1 MQVNGSSEAGLG
13 LAPAAPGRPA
23 GSPPVLGRATRL
35 AAALLLLSTLVLA
48 TVEAVRAVGP
58 DPERPGI
65 VDFHPFHAVGRM
77 VWEGRAAQAYDMPL
91 MRRLE
96 RGMGGGSPGFLPFVY
111 PPLFALLLA
120 PLGLLPLGL
129 AFFVFAAGSCA
140 FYLAV
145 LHRLAGPWF
154 WCAALA
160 TGPVLLIDLRLGQNG
175 LLTGGLA
182 GLAAELSL
190 RRRGRLAGLAAG
202 ALAFKPQSATM
213 LPVLFLLRR
222 DGRALAWAA
231 ATALLLSGLAVLVLG
246 RDTVPGFL
254 AAGAFVGDFM
264 AAGTFPVHRMTSLYA
279 FALSLGA
286 PARAALAF
294 HGLVALG
301 VVTATAAT
309 ARRLAA
315 DPRGN
320 GAGEPRTAAG
330 VTLMATVFVSPYL
343 FDYDLAV
350 FGMGLALALPG
361 LAGRLTARRLEALLL
376 AVLASGGIGFA
387 FIIAVA
393 LDERARLSLG
403 GPALLACFAAM
414 LATLRGDRRD
424 RPGARRNSP
433 SARR

>member
-1 MQVNGSSEAGLG
+1 MQVNGFSDAGFAP
-13 LAPAAPGRPA
+13 APAAPARPA
-23 GSPPVLGRATRL
+23 GHPPAIGRATRL
-35 AAALLLLSTLVLA
+35 AAALLLLGTLVLA

-58 DPERPGI
+58 GPDRPGI

-91 MRRLE
+91 MRARE
-96 RGMGGGSPGFLPFVY
+96 SAMGGGHPGFLPFVY
-111 PPLFALLLA
+111 PPLFALLVA
-120 PLGLLPLGL
+120 PLGLLPLGV
-129 AFFVFAAGSCA
+129 AFFLFAAGSCA

-145 LHRLAGPWF
+145 LRRLAGPWF

-160 TGPVLLIDLRLGQNG
+160 TGPVLLIDIRLGQNG

-190 RRRGRLAGLAAG
+190 RGRGRLAGLAAG
-202 ALAFKPQSATM
+202 ALAFKPQAATM

-222 DGRALAWAA
+222 DGRALGWAA
-231 ATALLLSGLAVLVLG
+231 AAALLLTGLAVLVLG

-254 AAGAFVGDFM
+254 AAGRFVGAFM
-264 AAGTFPVHRMTSLYA
+264 AAGTFPVHRMTSVYA
-279 FALSLGA
+279 CALSLGV
-286 PARAALAF
+286 PARAALAI

-301 VVTATAAT
+301 IVTATVVT
-309 ARRLAA
+309 ARRLT
-315 DPRGN
+315 G
-320 GAGEPRTAAG
+320 GAGRDGAEEPRAAAG
-330 VTLMATVFVSPYL
+330 LALMATAFVSPYL

-361 LAGRLTARRLEALLL
+361 LALRLTARRLEALLL

-414 LATLRGDRRD
+414 LATLRRGPGRY
-424 RPGARRNSP
+424 PGAKG
-433 SARR
+433 